1 MDGMSLSHK
10 KALKM
15 QMHFK
20 TPLFNR
26 AKSSTI
32 FIQMQEKS
40 GRKMD
45 FMQSAQEVPGTIVI
59 FLSIFMKITLFYP
72 KVLFCFSTVI

>member
-1 MDGMSLSHK
+1 
-10 KALKM
+10 
-15 QMHFK
+15 
-20 TPLFNR
+20 
-26 AKSSTI
+26 
-32 FIQMQEKS
+32 MQEKS